1 MKPIDDSADHGAAA
15 ELAGPAGAQHDEQEP
30 GAEKKERYQV
40 SIDGAIYDLQTP
52 EPAGAEIM
60 ALAGKKPCAFSLAK
74 VIAPDERVHISK
86 KDVAQFMTTAKDMV
100 TIFIDGKPFEIRP
113 GMTPVSEIKRLGG
126 VRDGYELDQEVDGAL
141 MPLPAD
147 GEVEIHGCEI
157 FYSQTPAG
165 GSS

>member
-1 MKPIDDSADHGAAA
+1 MKPIEDGADHGAAA
-15 ELAGPAGAQHDEQEP
+15 ELAGPAGAQHDGQEP

-52 EPAGAEIM
+52 EPTGAEIM

-86 KDVAQFMTTAKDMV
+86 TDVAHFMTTAKDLV
-100 TIFIDGKPFEIRP
+100 TIFIDGKPFEIHP

-126 VRDGYELDQEVDGAL
+126 VRDGYELDQEVDGVP